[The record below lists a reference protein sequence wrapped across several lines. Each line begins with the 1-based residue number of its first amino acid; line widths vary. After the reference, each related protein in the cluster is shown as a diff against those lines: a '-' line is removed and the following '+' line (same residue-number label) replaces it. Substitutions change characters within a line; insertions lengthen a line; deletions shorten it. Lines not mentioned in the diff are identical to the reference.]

1 MRNGFSFK
9 MVRTDEMNTEQL
21 TRRIKVA
28 DKEIP
33 ADIVIKNGKV
43 LDVFNLEW
51 LEEDVAI
58 VDGVIA
64 GLGSYE
70 GKEELDAK
78 GKMIIPGLID
88 AHVHIESSMVTPK
101 EFEKVVLPH
110 GVTTV
115 ITDPHE
121 IANVAGEEGISFML
135 KESEEISLNAFFMLP
150 SSVPATPF
158 EHSGAELFDADLR
171 PFYQHSRVL
180 GLAEVMDYP
189 GVKNAD
195 PNILH
200 KLMSAAEYNIDGH
213 GAGLDTHGVNIY
225 AAAGIQTDHECTTV
239 KQAKER
245 LSRGMKVML
254 RQGSVAKNL
263 VDLLP
268 VVNERNSQHVMFCT
282 DDKHLDDLIEEG
294 SIDFNIRLAMEEGL
308 DPLLAIQMGTLNAAQ
323 TFGLKQ
329 KGAIAPGYD
338 ADFLIID
345 DLKTMQSEQV
355 YVAGKQV
362 AENGEFIGQTTE
374 ETVSNERVMHSITLP
389 QITDKQLALEV
400 PEEKEV
406 PVIEIIPN
414 QIETIK
420 CMSTVPTEE
429 GQFIPSTT
437 DDLLKI
443 AVIER
448 HHGTGNIGLG
458 IVKGLGLTN
467 GAIATTI
474 AHDSHNLIVAGTN
487 DREMMTAIQA
497 IESLGGGIVVV
508 RENEVLGSLQLD
520 IGGLMSAKS
529 YQVVADE
536 IAELHQALGKISK
549 YDHFNQFLTLSF
561 LSLPVIPELK
571 ITDMGL
577 FDVTEFKHISYKE

>member
-1 MRNGFSFK
+1 MK
-9 MVRTDEMNTEQL
+9 KEEL
-21 TRRIKVA
+21 TKRIKVA
-28 DKEIP
+28 NKEIP
-33 ADIVIKNGKV
+33 ADVVIKNAKV
-43 LDVFNLEW
+43 LDIFNLEW
-51 LEEDVAI
+51 IEEEIAI

-64 GLGSYE
+64 GLGTYE
-70 GKEELDAK
+70 GKEEVDAQ
-78 GKMIIPGLID
+78 GKMLVPGLID

-115 ITDPHE
+115 VTDPHE
-121 IANVAGEEGISFML
+121 IANVAGKEGISFMM
-135 KESEEISLNAFFMLP
+135 KDSEKTSLNVFFMLP

-158 EHSGAELFDADLR
+158 ERSGAKLEEKDLR
-171 PFYQHSRVL
+171 PFYTHPRVL

-189 GVKNAD
+189 GVRQAHPAVID
-195 PNILH
+195 
-200 KLMSAAEYNIDGH
+200 KLIGAAEYKIDGH
-213 GAGLDTHGVNIY
+213 GASLDTHGVNIY

-239 KQAKER
+239 EQAKDR
-245 LSRGMKVML
+245 LRRGIKVML

-268 VVNERNSQHVMFCT
+268 VVNERNSSHLMFCT
-282 DDKHLDDLIEEG
+282 DDRHLDDLIEEG
-294 SIDFNIRLAMEEGL
+294 SIDFNVRLAIQEGL

-323 TFGLKQ
+323 TFGLSQ

-345 DLKTMQSEQV
+345 DLYSFTIEQV
-355 YVAGKQV
+355 FTSGKCV
-362 AENGEFIGQTTE
+362 AENGNWIANDSQETE
-374 ETVSNERVMHSITLP
+374 GNERIMHSITLP
-389 QITDKQLALEV
+389 HITEKQLAIEI
-400 PEEKEV
+400 PDEKEV

-420 CMSTVPTEE
+420 QIRKIPTEA
-429 GQFIPSTT
+429 GQFISSTEE
-437 DDLLKI
+437 DLLKL

-458 IVKGLGLTN
+458 IVNGLGLTN

-474 AHDSHNLIVAGTN
+474 AHDSHNLIVAGSN
-487 DREMMTAIQA
+487 DQDMLKAIEA

-508 RENEVLGSLQLD
+508 RENKVLASLQLD
-520 IGGLMSAKS
+520 IGGLMSTDS
-529 YQVVADE
+529 YHKVSQKVT
-536 IAELHQALGKISK
+536 ELHKALRKISK

-571 ITDMGL
+571 LTDMGL
-577 FDVTEFKHISYKE
+577 FDVSTFKHISY